1 MRKNNNKLL
10 PFIIIII
17 LIAVGYAYLSTNLFI
32 SGNTL
37 FKQNNWS
44 VYFDNTDV
52 LEDSIEL
59 SSGDIAP
66 TIDQD
71 KTTVSY
77 RVTYNAPGDYY
88 RFMVDI
94 VNDGTLNA
102 QIDEIEVSDIPA
114 ELENI
119 VDFKLEYTDGLEPVP
134 GDVLLKGQTKTL
146 IVTTGYK
153 YDIDLDDIPNNDAT
167 LTMSIT
173 VTYKQKKT
181 SEIKVATFDEGQVIG
196 DKLTDMELD
205 NQGYKI
211 VNFARATTLKSGLT
225 DDDIVSEENSP
236 YPIYMWY
243 ELDEEYTKEEDY
255 FDEEGYGFI
264 FNYQDFKK
272 IHVYW
277 YTEADLVYFNEDS
290 SSFFTT
296 TTYLYIKDISSV
308 ATVDTSKITNMD
320 SMFRAVWLYYN
331 PYILKNYDTSNVESM
346 HGTFSGAAI
355 KNLNYLSG
363 WNVSNVE
370 TTSGMFLSARG
381 LIDISG
387 ISSWNVS
394 NITNMR
400 EMFAE
405 SRKISDATCLST
417 WTLNANCDYYR
428 IFYGTDIHTNDQMP
442 TWYN

>member
-66 TIDQD
+66 TIDQN

-146 IVTTGYK
+146 IVTTG
-153 YDIDLDDIPNNDAT
+153 I
-167 LTMSIT
+167 
-173 VTYKQKKT
+173 
-181 SEIKVATFDEGQVIG
+181 
-196 DKLTDMELD
+196 
-205 NQGYKI
+205 
-211 VNFARATTLKSGLT
+211 
-225 DDDIVSEENSP
+225 
-236 YPIYMWY
+236 
-243 ELDEEYTKEEDY
+243 
-255 FDEEGYGFI
+255 
-264 FNYQDFKK
+264 
-272 IHVYW
+272 
-277 YTEADLVYFNEDS
+277 
-290 SSFFTT
+290 
-296 TTYLYIKDISSV
+296 
-308 ATVDTSKITNMD
+308 
-320 SMFRAVWLYYN
+320 
-331 PYILKNYDTSNVESM
+331 
-346 HGTFSGAAI
+346 
-355 KNLNYLSG
+355 
-363 WNVSNVE
+363 
-370 TTSGMFLSARG
+370 
-381 LIDISG
+381 
-387 ISSWNVS
+387 
-394 NITNMR
+394 
-400 EMFAE
+400 
-405 SRKISDATCLST
+405 
-417 WTLNANCDYYR
+417 
-428 IFYGTDIHTNDQMP
+428 
-442 TWYN
+442 

>member
-1 MRKNNNKLL
+1 M
-10 PFIIIII
+10 
-17 LIAVGYAYLSTNLFI
+17 
-32 SGNTL
+32 
-37 FKQNNWS
+37 
-44 VYFDNTDV
+44 
-52 LEDSIEL
+52 
-59 SSGDIAP
+59 
-66 TIDQD
+66 
-71 KTTVSY
+71 
-77 RVTYNAPGDYY
+77 
-88 RFMVDI
+88 
-94 VNDGTLNA
+94 
-102 QIDEIEVSDIPA
+102 
-114 ELENI
+114 
-119 VDFKLEYTDGLEPVP
+119 
-134 GDVLLKGQTKTL
+134 
-146 IVTTGYK
+146 
-153 YDIDLDDIPNNDAT
+153 
-167 LTMSIT
+167 
-173 VTYKQKKT
+173 
-181 SEIKVATFDEGQVIG
+181 
-196 DKLTDMELD
+196 
-205 NQGYKI
+205 
-211 VNFARATTLKSGLT
+211 
-225 DDDIVSEENSP
+225 
-236 YPIYMWY
+236 
-243 ELDEEYTKEEDY
+243 DEEYTKEEDY